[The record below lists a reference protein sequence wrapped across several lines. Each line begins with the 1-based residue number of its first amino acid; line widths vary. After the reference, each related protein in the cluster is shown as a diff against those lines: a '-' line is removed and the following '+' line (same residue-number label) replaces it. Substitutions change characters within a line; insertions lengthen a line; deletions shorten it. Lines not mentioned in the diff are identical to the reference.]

1 MSNSCKNPI
10 VSGRSRLWMAAAAIV
25 PLAGGFFA
33 AGTAQ
38 AAPQNFVYYQASNS
52 YSTATNDDNGA
63 YSAVIGFLVSNG
75 QLTVTVH
82 NTSDPVYDVSQTVGA
97 IHFQIDGYTAGS
109 TAPSLQDTALNTVK
123 VSSGGSYTT
132 GTTTSTA
139 AWEVLTGSGTAG
151 PAPATNPPGTNPPGT
166 NPPSSTT
173 TGSELTL
180 EAIPATGPNSGVG
193 QNGPIGEFV
202 IGNANGNGKYSNA
215 LAGNTGGGPGSGGTG
230 VDHSGSSILGQTLLA
245 NNQSFTINLPGLTPA
260 DSIDTSSITVDFG
273 NDPSDAG
280 IKASLDNTYVTPE
293 PATLALMGVASLGL
307 LLSRRRR
314 V

>member
-1 MSNSCKNPI
+1 MD
-10 VSGRSRLWMAAAAIV
+10 
-25 PLAGGFFA
+25 FFA

-38 AAPQNFVYYQASNS
+38 AIPGNHSFYQAVEPT
-52 YSTATNDDNGA
+52 STAPSDDNGP
-63 YSAVIGFLVSNG
+63 YSAVIGFLVGNG
-75 QLTVTVH
+75 QLTVIVQ

-97 IHFQIDGYTAGS
+97 IHFQIDDYTPGTGS
-109 TAPSLQDTALNTVK
+109 TAPSLQDTTLNTVK
-123 VSSGGSYTT
+123 VASGGSYTT

-151 PAPATNPPGTNPPGT
+151 PIG
-166 NPPSSTT
+166 S

-180 EAIPATGPNSGVG
+180 EAIPATGANSGVG

-202 IGNANGNGKYSNA
+202 IGNANSNGKYSNA
-215 LAGNTGGGPGSGGTG
+215 LAGNTGSGPGGGGTG

-245 NNQSFTINLPGLTPA
+245 NNQSFTINLPGLTTA

-280 IKASLDNTYVTPE
+280 IKATPDTAYATPE
-293 PATLALMGVASLGL
+293 PAALALMGVAGLGL
-307 LLSRRRR
+307 LLRRRR
-314 V
+314 CV